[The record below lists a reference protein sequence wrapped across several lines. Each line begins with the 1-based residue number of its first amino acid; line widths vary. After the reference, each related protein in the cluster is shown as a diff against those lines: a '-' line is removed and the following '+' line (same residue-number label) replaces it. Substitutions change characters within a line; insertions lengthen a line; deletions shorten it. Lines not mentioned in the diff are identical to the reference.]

1 MVETGVL
8 LAAAVGVAMSTL
20 RLTWRTVG
28 AHAVTLVHEL
38 GHAAAAVA
46 VGARPSAIRLH
57 RDGSGLTTWGG
68 RRSLG
73 RVRRALVVGAG
84 VPAPAL
90 LAVACLAA
98 VSEGW
103 GRGALV
109 GLAITVGA
117 VALLVRNLWGVL
129 VVVALLA
136 GLVLSWRG
144 SDEVADVVVA
154 AAGGMLAVGAL
165 RSAWTGLSVRRSQP
179 GSDAA
184 QLAGLTGLPA
194 GLCAGAQVLICLAA
208 GAVGAWLLL
217 AAA

>member
-8 LAAAVGVAMSTL
+8 LAAVVGVAVSTL

-57 RDGSGLTTWGG
+57 RDGSGLTAWGG
-68 RRSLG
+68 RRSVG
-73 RVRRALVVGAG
+73 QVRRAFVVGAG

-90 LAVACLAA
+90 LALACLAA
-98 VSEGW
+98 VAEGW
-103 GRGALV
+103 GRVALV

-136 GLVLSWRG
+136 GVVLSWRA
-144 SDEVADVVVA
+144 SDEVAEVVVA
-154 AAGGMLAVGAL
+154 AVGALLAVGAV
-165 RSAWTGLSVRRSQP
+165 RSAWTGLRVRRSQP

-194 GLCAGAQVLICLAA
+194 GLCAGAQVLVCVAA
-208 GAVGAWLLL
+208 GAAGGWVFLAGA
-217 AAA
+217 